1 MKFLPGPRDFA
12 AYVYQIRAY
21 VYIVVAL
28 WAFSTLIGA
37 TMALAMPQE
46 SQQFVEAISNQMK
59 PLLSDSSFTLMLNI
73 FVNNTRACL
82 LEVGLGLGLG
92 VIPLLIVFVNGI
104 AMGLVIALA
113 MSQTGP
119 LFMAAAL
126 LPHGIIEIPAVVISA
141 AIGLRFG
148 HCVLLAVLRQAVDL
162 KKELVEGV
170 SVFIFWLIPLLFV
183 AAFVESYVTVALL
196 YYLMG

>member
-1 MKFLPGPRDFA
+1 MNILPGPRAFA

-21 VYIVVAL
+21 VYVIVAL
-28 WAFSTLIGA
+28 WAFSALIGA
-37 TMALAMPQE
+37 TMAIAMPQE
-46 SQQFVEAISNQMK
+46 SQQLVETIGNQMK
-59 PLLSDSSFTLMLNI
+59 PLLSDSSFTLMINI
-73 FVNNTRACL
+73 FLNNARACL

-92 VIPLLIVFVNGI
+92 LLPLLIVFVNGL
-104 AMGLVIALA
+104 AMGLVIAISMA
-113 MSQTGP
+113 KAGP

-126 LPHGIIEIPAVVISA
+126 LPHGIIEIPVVALSA

-148 HCVLLAVLRQAVDL
+148 HCVLMAALRQAVDL
-162 KKELVEGV
+162 KKELIEGV

-196 YYLMG
+196 YFLMG

>member
-1 MKFLPGPRDFA
+1 MKFLPGPRAFA

-73 FVNNTRACL
+73 FANNTRTCL
-82 LEVGLGLGLG
+82 REVALGLGLGLM
-92 VIPLLIVFVNGI
+92 PLLIIFVNGI
-104 AMGLVIALA
+104 AMGLVITLSLA
-113 MSQTGP
+113 QTGP
-119 LFMAAAL
+119 LFLAAAL
-126 LPHGIIEIPAVVISA
+126 LPHGIIEIPVVALSA

-148 HCVLLAVLRQAVDL
+148 HCVLMAALRQAVDL
-162 KKELVEGV
+162 KKELIEGV
-170 SVFIFWLIPLLFV
+170 SVFIFWLVPLLFV
-183 AAFVESYVTVALL
+183 AAFVESYVTLNLL

>member
-21 VYIVVAL
+21 VYIIVAL

-92 VIPLLIVFVNGI
+92 LIPLLIVFVNGI

-113 MSQTGP
+113 LAQTGP
-119 LFMAAAL
+119 LYLAVAL
-126 LPHGIIEIPAVVISA
+126 LPHGIIEIPVVAISA

-148 HCVLLAVLRQAVDL
+148 HCVLMAVLRQAVDL
-162 KKELVEGV
+162 KKELIEGV

-183 AAFVESYVTVALL
+183 AAFVESYVTVTLL

>member
-1 MKFLPGPRDFA
+1 MKFLPGPRAFA

-21 VYIVVAL
+21 VYVVVAL

-37 TMALAMPQE
+37 TMAVAMPQE

-59 PLLSDSSFTLMLNI
+59 PLLSDSSFTLMINI

-92 VIPLLIVFVNGI
+92 LLPLLIIFVNGI
-104 AMGLVIALA
+104 AMGLVIALSLA
-113 MSQTGP
+113 QTGP
-119 LFMAAAL
+119 LFLAAAL
-126 LPHGIIEIPAVVISA
+126 LPHGIIEIPVVALSA

-148 HCVLLAVLRQAVDL
+148 HCVLMAALRQAVDL

-170 SVFIFWLIPLLFV
+170 SVFIFWLVPLLFV
-183 AAFVESYVTVALL
+183 AAFVESYVTLNLL